1 MWIRK
6 NTLFVAVVLGRA
18 TEHFSNLVISKWANL
33 AVASGQLTETKEFN
47 LLAVPHAKTDTD
59 FAGGRV
65 GTLGICILLV
75 HYLQF
80 SRNQHRVF
88 ITQET

>member
-65 GTLGICILLV
+65 E
-75 HYLQF
+75 YLRHVYS
-80 SRNQHRVF
+80 SRSLFAIQS
-88 ITQET
+88 